1 MAKVISRAT
10 LYMLGIDS
18 EAKTIFLD
26 LEWTSQGIIIKSL
39 EREQREEA
47 VSLQGEPERAS

>member
-1 MAKVISRAT
+1 
-10 LYMLGIDS
+10 MLGIDS